1 MYAIVSIYSE
11 IKLRTKKIF
20 TSTISMWTFTYR
32 FTLLLTPPSPPKNT
46 ENKILSS
53 FRPPTKFIL
62 LSVSHFLNMH
72 IYITLTISNPYLFM
86 QQQFL
91 RANISVVGNVMLRS
105 RSIKTRKIFTMWRKT
120 ERSINPRLQL
130 CLTSHCSSHSS
141 CYPRSIELARF
152 AMLMTGSRHLAGI
165 WKYAKACGWSIG
177 EHRLGYS
184 IPLHVW
190 LAIHRMDH
198 RYSSCLWRSRSI
210 RSSDCNAIIVA
221 IFDSDR
227 IWRSNRI
234 GHSLQI

>member
-11 IKLRTKKIF
+11 IKLHTKKIF

-32 FTLLLTPPSPPKNT
+32 FIPLAYTAQFTEKHGKQNIIKLPST
-46 ENKILSS
+46 DKIYS
-53 FRPPTKFIL
+53 FICFSFFKYA
-62 LSVSHFLNMH
+62 
-72 IYITLTISNPYLFM
+72 YIALTISNPYLFM

-141 CYPRSIELARF
+141 CYPRSIELVRF

-210 RSSDCNAIIVA
+210 RSNDCNAIIVA
-221 IFDSDR
+221 DLR
-227 IWRSNRI
+227 L
-234 GHSLQI
+234 GPYLTTL